1 VTIILDQLNERI
13 ARRQAS
19 DRELMRLTRQTI
31 EEFDA
36 DTTAPDPPAYTPFTR
51 CRFNCYVKLRNVN
64 GARDRFHQYLV
75 EHDRA
80 LKVLTVA
87 QWDSLLAIFDARDER
102 QTQLDARN
110 AGTW

>member
-1 VTIILDQLNERI
+1 MTIILDQLNERI
-13 ARRQAS
+13 ARLQAS
-19 DRELMRLTRQTI
+19 DIELAQLTGQTI

-87 QWDSLLAIFDARDER
+87 QWDSLLAMFEAQDER
-102 QTQLDARN
+102 ETVEVARR
-110 AGTW
+110 

>member
-1 VTIILDQLNERI
+1 MTIILDQLNERI
-13 ARRQAS
+13 AR
-19 DRELMRLTRQTI
+19 ELARLTGQTI

-36 DTTAPDPPAYTPFTR
+36 DVTAPDPPAYTPFTR
-51 CRFNCYVKLRNVN
+51 CGFNCYVKLRNVN

-87 QWDSLLAIFDARDER
+87 QWDSLLAMFEAQDER
-102 QTQLDARN
+102 ETVEVARR
-110 AGTW
+110 

>member
-1 VTIILDQLNERI
+1 
-13 ARRQAS
+13 
-19 DRELMRLTRQTI
+19 
-31 EEFDA
+31 
-36 DTTAPDPPAYTPFTR
+36 
-51 CRFNCYVKLRNVN
+51 
-64 GARDRFHQYLV
+64 V